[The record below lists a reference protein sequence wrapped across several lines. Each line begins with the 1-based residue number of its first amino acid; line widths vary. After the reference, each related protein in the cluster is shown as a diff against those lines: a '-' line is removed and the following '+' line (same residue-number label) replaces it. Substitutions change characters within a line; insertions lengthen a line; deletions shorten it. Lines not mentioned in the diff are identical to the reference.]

1 MLDAGKTEEQS
12 TLFPMEGGVLHFPR
26 EGLEWAWVVALINL
40 RNELQWGGEVKSQA
54 TVLEE
59 ESIFRGHSCC
69 KD

>member
-1 MLDAGKTEEQS
+1 MGL
-12 TLFPMEGGVLHFPR
+12 GGDP
-26 EGLEWAWVVALINL
+26 GLINL

-59 ESIFRGHSCC
+59 ESIFRGHSCS